1 MATLPIRSSNLPDF
15 TLSESFETWL
25 DSLSRLAKSKEMD
38 SFLHSSNEVAVSA
51 AHTSF
56 DVARNVGGIMVKTAL
71 LPVTLPLHV
80 TASATDLVFSKCSNV
95 MHHVYNNCVP
105 IVINQ
110 TFNMPKNRL
119 ITTTN
124 RETLDTR
131 GNTPLSRIK
140 KIPNSTTNGRNHS
153 DHDEFLNRLR
163 LDLHSNS
170 RGSVCMNAANHDGSK
185 DAVSDAVYSVDTD
198 SLAMQT
204 INTKFSILLLRVD
217 DIRVNMQSKSPSQSE
232 VRALCVDLHKDFS
245 DEQLVSDALTKLAQ
259 RAIDI
264 ESSNETVLDMFPV
277 VNREKATK
285 DRQIHV
291 EWNPLGQTK
300 KDCKRLS
307 KLSEKEFYNALCSR
321 VLTWS
326 GKYLGKKYH
335 GSENPFFFARG
346 VVNGTPLD
354 VLNLLWDSKRV
365 NEYNKHCVKREDKVS
380 VIKVKKVKAN
390 GFFGAKI
397 IESETKIPLTKMS
410 VRLSA
415 LMCAKLLG
423 NRPEDG
429 YVIFSRSLS
438 CGEAGNHPINSSKL
452 CQSGNNEVI
461 MGINIMRSVPGRPD
475 LSDLISISQVDASI
489 LPGFLKSRV
498 GIMAAEDFFK
508 NARATLK

>member
-1 MATLPIRSSNLPDF
+1 M
-15 TLSESFETWL
+15 

-38 SFLHSSNEVAVSA
+38 SFVHSSNKVAVLA
-51 AHTSF
+51 AHTSLG
-56 DVARNVGGIMVKTAL
+56 VARNVGGIMMKTAL

-80 TASATDLVFSKCSNV
+80 TASATDLVFSKGSNV
-95 MHHVYNNCVP
+95 LHHIYDNCVP

-110 TFNMPKNRL
+110 TYKITKNRL

-124 RETLDTR
+124 REALDTL
-131 GNTPLSRIK
+131 GNTPLLRIK
-140 KIPNSTTNGRNHS
+140 KIPNSTTNEPNHS
-153 DHDEFLNRLR
+153 DPDEFLNRLR
-163 LDLHSNS
+163 LDLHSHS
-170 RGSVCMNAANHDGSK
+170 RASGGTNAVNHYGGK
-185 DAVSDAVYSVDTD
+185 DTISDAVYSVDTD

-217 DIRVNMQSKSPSQSE
+217 DIRVNMQSKSPSESE
-232 VRALCVDLHKDFS
+232 VQANCVDLHKDFS

-264 ESSNETVLDMFPV
+264 ESSNEAVFDMFPAA
-277 VNREKATK
+277 NREEAAN
-285 DRQIHV
+285 DRKIQV
-291 EWNPLGQTK
+291 DWKPLGQTK
-300 KDCKRLS
+300 KDYKRLNNLS
-307 KLSEKEFYNALCSR
+307 KKEFYNALCSR

-346 VVNGTPLD
+346 IVNGNPLD
-354 VLNLLWDSKRV
+354 VLNLLWDSKRT
-365 NEYNKHCVKREDKVS
+365 NEYNKHCVKREDKFS
-380 VIKVKKVKAN
+380 VMEDKKVTAN

-397 IESETKIPLTKMS
+397 IESETKIPMTKMS
-410 VRLSA
+410 VRLTA

-438 CGEAGNHPINSSKL
+438 CGEAGNHPINSGKL

-508 NARATLK
+508 NARKALK